1 MKKNLLNLLLLSFF
15 AFSSAFA
22 QSRKITGSVVGA
34 DDGQALPGVS
44 IKIVGTTQGT
54 QTNADGNFSLNV
66 PAGAKSLQFSYLGY
80 STTTVAITSATVY
93 TVKLKSDNKAL
104 SEIVV
109 TGYGVQQKREVT
121 GSIVSLKAVD
131 IEDKPIQT
139 LDRAL
144 QGRAAGVQVT
154 SSSGQPGG
162 GLSVIIRGT
171 ATINGTTQPLY
182 IVDGVQ
188 LSTGGLSGQTSV
200 NSLSSINPDDIESIE
215 VLKDAASAAIYG
227 SLAGNGVVIITTKRG
242 KVGKTQINLSAQYG
256 QAKNYNPYKTVS
268 GPDYFML
275 QKEAYENYNQRIG
288 NAPGVGTAAAI
299 TASFPSGVLPAT
311 IPTYDYVRGITRT
324 GKVSQY
330 DLSFNGGDAKTKFF
344 VAGSYNNTQGTIINS
359 SFTRGTFRANVD
371 HKVSDNFSLQASINL
386 TGSGEAGPSTNSG
399 FFTNTPFTGAVLT
412 SPINPIYN
420 ADGTYNTATVGI
432 NAGNNIIQNVVQE
445 VRTAGTFQTVSNLG
459 LTYNILPE
467 LSFRAFGG
475 LEFSDIRD
483 LNYRPATIPIYAP
496 LGSGVETYR
505 RNINYNTSGTFNY
518 SKRFN
523 GIHNFSALAGFEYR
537 SVTNQV
543 ESASAQGF
551 PSPLLIL
558 VSSGSTPTAATSTF
572 TGFRVAGFLGNL
584 KYDYKGKYLFSA
596 NVRRDGSSRFGPN
609 HKYGTFYGFSGGWN
623 MVAENFMRDL
633 TFISQLKP
641 RVSYG
646 VTGSQPGTD
655 FTGLALYGGGGQYG
669 APLAGGLRPSQL
681 ANPDFT
687 WEKSTQIDFGLDFGF
702 LNNRI
707 TGQFDIYRKK
717 NTDLILGLTLPGDSG
732 FTSYTVNAGAA
743 QSEGIEIQLGTVN
756 LDGKFKWSTNFN
768 IAWNRTKLLQLVNG
782 LQQTGTFTYT
792 VGSPLQNIYTQKWA
806 GVNPADGRQMFYD
819 INGNITYSPKT
830 TDARIIGNQL
840 PRFYGGLGNTF
851 SYAGVSLDVLFQYQY
866 GNKSYLQTQQYL
878 ETSGDLANNQSINQL
893 SRWTAPGQITSVP
906 RPYVGSTGTEPGGVN
921 VQTLSSRFV
930 EDASYIRLKQV
941 MLSYKLPK
949 SVTESMKLGSVSV
962 FLQALNLATITHY
975 RGDDPENTGNNL
987 NFYPNARTLTA
998 GLNVKF

>member
-15 AFSSAFA
+15 AISSAFA
-22 QSRKITGSVVGA
+22 QSRKITGSVTSA
-34 DDGQALPGVS
+34 DEGQPLPGVS
-44 IKIVGTTQGT
+44 IKIVGTNQGT
-54 QTNADGNFSLNV
+54 QSNADGNFSLNV
-66 PAGAKSLQFSYLGY
+66 AAGAKSLQFSYLGY
-80 STTTVAITSATVY
+80 STLTVPITSANTY
-93 TVKLKSDNKAL
+93 TVKLQTDNKAL

-139 LDRAL
+139 MDRAL

-162 GLSVIIRGT
+162 GLSVVIRGT

-215 VLKDAASAAIYG
+215 VLKDAASASIYG

-242 KVGKTQINLSAQYG
+242 KAGKTTVNASAQFG
-256 QAKNYNPYKTVS
+256 EARNYNPYKTVS
-268 GPDYFML
+268 GADYFLL

-299 TASFPSGVLPAT
+299 TASFPSGVLPAN
-311 IPTYDYVRGITRT
+311 IPTYDYVKGITQT
-324 GKVSQY
+324 GKVGQY
-330 DLSFNGGDAKTKFF
+330 DLSFSGGDAKTKFF

-371 HKVSDNFSLQASINL
+371 HKVSDKFTMQAAINL

-399 FFTNTPFTGAVLT
+399 FFTNTPFTGAILT

-420 ADGTYNTATVGI
+420 ADGSYNTATVGI

-459 LTYNILPE
+459 LTYSILPE

-483 LNYRPATIPIYAP
+483 VNYRPATIPIYAP

-505 RNINYNTSGTFNY
+505 RNINYNTSGTFNFT
-518 SKRFN
+518 KKF
-523 GIHNFSALAGFEYR
+523 GEHNFSAIAGFEYR
-537 SVTNQV
+537 SVTNRV
-543 ESASAQGF
+543 ESASSQGF

-572 TGFRVAGFLGNL
+572 TGYRVAGFLGNA

-596 NVRRDGSSRFGPN
+596 NIRRDGSSRFGPN
-609 HKYGTFYGFSGGWN
+609 KKYGTFYGFSGGWN
-623 MVAENFMRDL
+623 MMSESFMNNVK
-633 TFISQLKP
+633 FISQLKP

-646 VTGSQPGTD
+646 VTGSQPTTD
-655 FTGLALYGGGGQYG
+655 FTGLSLYGGGGQYG
-669 APLAGGLRPSQL
+669 APLAGGLRPAQL

-687 WEKSTQIDFGLDFGF
+687 WEKSTQIDLGLDYGF
-702 LNNRI
+702 FNNRI

-743 QSEGIEIQLGTVN
+743 QSEGIELQISSVN
-756 LDGKFKWSTNFN
+756 VDGPFKWTTNFN
-768 IAWNRTKLLQLVNG
+768 ISWNRTKLLQLVNG

-792 VGSPLQNIYTQKWA
+792 VGSPLQNIYTQQWA
-806 GVNPADGRQMFYD
+806 GVNPADGRAMYYD
-819 INGNITYSPKT
+819 INGNITYAPKT
-830 TDARIIGNQL
+830 TDQRIIGNQL
-840 PRFYGGLGNTF
+840 PRFYGGFGNTF
-851 SYAGVSLDVLFQYQY
+851 TYAGFNLDVLLQYQY

-878 ETSGDLANNQSINQL
+878 ETSGDLANNQAASQL
-893 SRWTAPGQITSVP
+893 TRWTTPGQITSVP
-906 RPYVGSTGTEPGGVN
+906 RPYVGSTGAEPGGVS

-941 MLSYKLPK
+941 TLGYKLPK
-949 SVTESMKLGSVSV
+949 SVTDKVKVGSVSL

-998 GLNVKF
+998 GINVKF